1 MQSDLNLFVQH
12 IIKAVKNRKLYD
24 KTSAHTIE
32 FIDRAYT
39 FLLAAQEELGPVI
52 LVINEDKIMHSADIL
67 YEDPKRITS
76 LPLFLYRNGIRS
88 FTFLEGITKEKLTDF
103 VELLG
108 KKEYT
113 SNIGLVEDLW
123 GMKFENIIYHAV
135 EEIGRVDSGSLQSIV
150 EERRK
155 ELGVSS
161 KDLYVF
167 PVSFGR
173 VSVSLPELENSTF
186 TYIPKIQIK
195 RKNASTLLL
204 NSIQDLLGFERSPK
218 KRMRILTLFQSSV
231 DRFISTGN
239 VPLLVK
245 SKKLL
250 EHLLEEEK
258 GKEERKVLYEIYDS
272 FSREDAVQLYLHA
285 LSLAKDKK
293 VKQQA
298 LSLLGFIGVDI
309 IDDLMNELEIA
320 TDMETR
326 EAMISLLE
334 GIFSS
339 HREKLAKYLEST
351 TGGTFQILLSIV
363 KRSRDPYFIP
373 YLETLLEKRGLN
385 KIKEVLFSLLPRE
398 KMVKYIEELDPLIRI
413 LALKGMK
420 EIWGEKEFSIISR
433 RIKSKEFWIL
443 PIEERK
449 ILLNLLSTL
458 NMPETIE
465 ILKYVLKKKHLFKQS
480 VYETKKFA
488 VKSLSKI
495 GSEEAIS
502 LVSRYRKSKYLKET
516 VERILEYHG
525 AH

>member
-12 IIKAVKNRKLYD
+12 IIKAIKNRKLYD

-39 FLLAAQEELGPVI
+39 FLLAAQEELGPAI

-155 ELGVSS
+155 GLGVSS

-320 TDMETR
+320 
-326 EAMISLLE
+326 AGS
-334 GIFSS
+334 
-339 HREKLAKYLEST
+339 KLS
-351 TGGTFQILLSIV
+351 
-363 KRSRDPYFIP
+363 KRS
-373 YLETLLEKRGLN
+373 G
-385 KIKEVLFSLLPRE
+385 
-398 KMVKYIEELDPLIRI
+398 
-413 LALKGMK
+413 
-420 EIWGEKEFSIISR
+420 
-433 RIKSKEFWIL
+433 
-443 PIEERK
+443 
-449 ILLNLLSTL
+449 
-458 NMPETIE
+458 
-465 ILKYVLKKKHLFKQS
+465 
-480 VYETKKFA
+480 
-488 VKSLSKI
+488 
-495 GSEEAIS
+495 
-502 LVSRYRKSKYLKET
+502 
-516 VERILEYHG
+516 
-525 AH
+525 